1 MPTEMTTEPLVTK
14 DVLTHAAN
22 WFEGIANGTE
32 EPLEF
37 SYGLCFNVYLYLN
50 TIYAID
56 KFHLAL
62 IWSVIQRQAKQ
73 GDNPAYP
80 IEGSEEAY
88 DKNQDKYN
96 PETEFGAR
104 RLEVART
111 VARILRNIVD

>member
-1 MPTEMTTEPLVTK
+1 MTTKPLVTK
-14 DVLTHAAN
+14 DVLIHAAN

-32 EPLEF
+32 EPREF

-56 KFHLAL
+56 KFHLDL
-62 IWSVIQRQAKQ
+62 ICSVIQRQAKQ

-80 IEGSEEAY
+80 IEGSEDAY

-111 VARILRNIVD
+111 VARILRNMVD